1 MSNSLAA
8 PGRQTIYGFHGYP
21 AQKKRTTDAL
31 DPAIFPWARYKSI
44 TPAILGDILFIP
56 WFQWLSC
63 YTYKL
68 RIFKEALLVIAD
80 QKIVSMLLLLT
91 ALTLFCCVSY
101 NSSIKTFVHQNGLDS
116 TSCWK
121 ESEPPCSS
129 INLAFQ
135 GLQYTGDSTV
145 IYLYPGSY
153 TIEPGN
159 ETDLMKDMFNISIIG
174 MGPAD
179 EVSVV
184 CSSGVTLYNIQMK
197 SVAIKQCSLVNGS
210 VLFPMCM
217 NVDTYHSDSGN
228 LSLASKVDGSL
239 LPTGSVSVPLSTYP
253 GGKINLTN
261 ATIVLSDTV
270 VCSLNETLRFKGDYE
285 CVDGKNFE
293 EYPVIYKKN
302 DYYSCNNF
310 PTCIFDSIFSLQVYS
325 LNDTIVSAQSVSII
339 HFKFDHCPEYFN
351 VTYSDPNKKAIYDM
365 CELETRLA
373 KLFYCYSQDVIHGDG
388 IRVNCTPDSSYY
400 PRPGYCISHYH
411 NSTIIGYCPATFGG
425 AWYFSNWVSEFS
437 FESLVGTNDIET
449 CPDGTYGRLCGR
461 CKANEGFRVP
471 ITSPLLECGDKDL
484 IDMFYQYIVVEFTFL
499 TMIVGFV
506 ILFALNFTTGSLN
519 GYIFY
524 CQIISV
530 MFSFGYERVYAD
542 NDYIYILIVPS
553 TFGYVFSNLDFPF
566 SFFLDQGY
574 FTSKIAAISFWY
586 IISFYPLLLL
596 LLLYVWIIMYH
607 KGFKCVLCIT
617 RPMHKVLAR
626 FWRFFDIQPSFTK
639 SLASVYILCFTRF
652 AVTSVQLLQFTKW
665 YSITG
670 SYKKSGTAFYFD
682 GTLDYFGQGH
692 WPYGLLAIVV
702 LLLVNILP
710 VLFLLFYPFGWFH
723 SLLSFCKL
731 HKEGLIA
738 VGDVFTGPF
747 KHGGDSGTPDSRLL
761 ASYYL
766 ILRLIIVSLVGSFQ
780 NIGGIDNVLIIVLVL
795 LLLSAGIIMMVKPFV
810 KLIHNVVEFSLLI
823 VIAFSLLL
831 IKTNCLFG
839 NFEFQ
844 TSTYITLAII
854 VSLPGLFATVYFSV
868 KMFKKTCCKNAYCRY
883 GRRIPKDYQEIPDR
897 IENPELYDFCV
908 NNA

>member
-1 MSNSLAA
+1 MTVLM
-8 PGRQTIYGFHGYP
+8 P
-21 AQKKRTTDAL
+21 
-31 DPAIFPWARYKSI
+31 
-44 TPAILGDILFIP
+44 
-56 WFQWLSC
+56 
-63 YTYKL
+63 
-68 RIFKEALLVIAD
+68 
-80 QKIVSMLLLLT
+80 LLLT
-91 ALTLFCCVSY
+91 LTLFCCVPY
-101 NSSIKTFVHQNGLDS
+101 NSSSEIFVHQNGLDS

-159 ETDLMKDMFNISIIG
+159 ETDLIKDMTNISIIG

-184 CSSGVTLYNIQMK
+184 CSNGVTLHNIQIK

-217 NVDTYHSDSGN
+217 NVDTYHSESGN

-239 LPTGSVSVPLSTYP
+239 SPTDSVSVSLSTYP

-261 ATIVLSDTV
+261 VTIVLTDIV
-270 VCSLNETLRFKGDYE
+270 VCSLNKTLHFKGDYE
-285 CVDGKNFE
+285 CVYGENLKKH
-293 EYPVIYKKN
+293 PVIYKRN
-302 DYYSCNNF
+302 DYYPCNNF

-325 LNDTIVSAQSVSII
+325 LNDTIVSAQSVTII
-339 HFKFDHCPEYFN
+339 HFKFDHCPEYFD
-351 VTYSDPNKKAIYDM
+351 VSCSYTYEYEENICDR
-365 CELETRLA
+365 CELKNRNLA
-373 KLFYCYSQDVIHGDG
+373 KLFYCYSQDVIYGDG
-388 IRVNCTPDSSYY
+388 IRVKCTPDSSYY
-400 PRPGYCISHYH
+400 PIPGYCVSHYD
-411 NSTIIGYCPATFGG
+411 NSTIYGYCPATLEWNFLY
-425 AWYFSNWVSEFS
+425 WPWDSKFS
-437 FESLVGTNDIET
+437 FEDLIGTNDINT
-449 CPDGTYGRLCGR
+449 CPKGTYGRLCGR
-461 CKANEGFRVP
+461 CNEGYRAY
-471 ITSPLLECGDKDL
+471 ITSPLLGCVNKDDK
-484 IDMFYQYIVVEFTFL
+484 YYSYIVVEFTIL
-499 TMIVGFV
+499 TMIVSFV
-506 ILFALNFTTGSLN
+506 LLFAINFTTGSLN

-530 MFSFGYERVYAD
+530 MFSVGYQNVYLF
-542 NDYIYILIVPS
+542 NKEQLLSFDYLLIYLS
-553 TFGYVFSNLDFPF
+553 TSGYVFYNLDFPY
-566 SFFLDQGY
+566 SFWFDQGY
-574 FTSKIAAISFWY
+574 FTSRIAAISFWY
-586 IISFYPLLLL
+586 IISSYPLLLL
-596 LLLYVWIIMYH
+596 VLLYVWIIMYH

-617 RPMHKVLAR
+617 TPIHKVLAR

-665 YSITG
+665 HTITG

-692 WPYGLLAIVV
+692 WPYGLLAIVM

-747 KHGGDSGTPDSRLL
+747 KHGGDSGTPDSRLF
-761 ASYYL
+761 ASCYL

-780 NIGGIDNVLIIVLVL
+780 IIGGIDNVLIIVFVL

-810 KLIHNVVEFSLLI
+810 RLIHNVVEFSLLI
-823 VIAFSLLL
+823 VIASLLL
-831 IKTNCLFG
+831 LIRTDDSFDHS
-839 NFEFQ
+839 EFKIA
-844 TSTYITLAII
+844 TDSILTTL
-854 VSLPGLFATVYFSV
+854 VSLPVLFVMVYFSV
-868 KMFKKTCCKNAYCRY
+868 KFCKKTCCRTNNAHCRY
-883 GRRIPKDYQEIPDR
+883 GRRILEDYQEIPDR
-897 IENPELYDFCV
+897 IENPELYETSV
-908 NNA
+908 NASTLEEKSL